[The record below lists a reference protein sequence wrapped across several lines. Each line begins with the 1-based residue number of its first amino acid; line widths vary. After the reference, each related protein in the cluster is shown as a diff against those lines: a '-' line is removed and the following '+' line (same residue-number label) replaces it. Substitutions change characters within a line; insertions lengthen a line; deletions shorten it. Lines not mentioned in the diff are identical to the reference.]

1 MIQSTQHTPTKEE
14 LQQYWRRN
22 LLFHI
27 EQARSALAQGDRGL
41 YSSHEIQIAHSQKV
55 LSDLGT
61 N

>member
-14 LQQYWRRN
+14 LQRYWRRN

-27 EQARSALAQGDRGL
+27 EQARNALARGDRGL

-55 LSDLGT
+55 LAELET

>member
-14 LQQYWRRN
+14 LQQYWRSK
-22 LLFHI
+22 LQFHI
-27 EQARSALAQGDRGL
+27 EQAQNALPLGDRGL

-55 LSDLGT
+55 LAELEA